1 MSSEVGSA
9 HISIFP
15 VMTGF
20 RSKVNKEVKST
31 GDEASNSFKNAFKNA
46 GGISGRQLGKQLKE
60 SFAASSKGLA
70 ADALKVFTDDVKA
83 ATNELSKARNKQAD
97 DAGRVRVAEM
107 RLQDAIAKYGEGSTQ
122 AVAAEERLASARRK
136 SEQSAAVKRQI
147 SG

>member
-31 GDEASNSFKNAFKNA
+31 GDEASNSFKSAFRNA

-70 ADALKVFTDDVKA
+70 GDALKVFTDDVKA
-83 ATNELSKARNKQAD
+83 ATNELSKARMKQAD

-107 RLQDAIAKYGEGSTQ
+107 SCRMHRQVRRGLHTGS
-122 AVAAEERLASARRK
+122 RRRG
-136 SEQSAAVKRQI
+136 APGIRTP
-147 SG
+147 

>member
-31 GDEASNSFKNAFKNA
+31 GDEASNSFKSAFRNA

-70 ADALKVFTDDVKA
+70 
-83 ATNELSKARNKQAD
+83 D
-97 DAGRVRVAEM
+97 DASRSSPMTSRRDQRAEQGPHEAGR
-107 RLQDAIAKYGEGSTQ
+107 
-122 AVAAEERLASARRK
+122 
-136 SEQSAAVKRQI
+136 
-147 SG
+147 